1 VHRVRGPAALPAVGT
16 LLNEPGY
23 RRLAERYPRTLV
35 ADAIRDQLADERSSA
50 AVADAERLDR
60 VADRLAMWVAPRL
73 RGVINGTGVVLH
85 TNLGRAPISR
95 AAAAAA
101 AHVAAT
107 YSNLELDLESG
118 RRGDRHA
125 LLAPLLTRLT
135 GAGAA
140 LVVNNNAAAVLLMLA
155 ALARG
160 REVVV
165 SRGQQ
170 VEIGGAFRMP
180 DVMRL
185 SGARMVE
192 VGTTNRT
199 RAADYEEAIGERTAA
214 LLRVHPSN
222 FRVTGF
228 TESTPLSE
236 LAEIAGRRGVLLLDD
251 LGSGAM
257 EAAFDE
263 PTVAES
269 VGLADVVTFSGD
281 KLLGGPQAGIALGRA
296 EPIRRMARHAL
307 ARAVRVDKMTLAAL
321 EITLRERLLGTVSPV
336 ARMLAVGQDELRR
349 RAGYLMVRLAE
360 RGVESE
366 RIDGASAAGGGSLPG
381 QELPTVLLA
390 LEGPASRLAA
400 ALRRG
405 EPPVLARIESGRCCV
420 DLRTVLRGQDDQLQ
434 DAIEAAVTALSPSH
448 PEGDGR
454 GGTD

>member
-1 VHRVRGPAALPAVGT
+1 V
-16 LLNEPGY
+16 
-23 RRLAERYPRTLV
+23 
-35 ADAIRDQLADERSSA
+35 
-50 AVADAERLDR
+50 
-60 VADRLAMWVAPRL
+60 
-73 RGVINGTGVVLH
+73 
-85 TNLGRAPISR
+85 
-95 AAAAAA
+95 
-101 AHVAAT
+101 
-107 YSNLELDLESG
+107 ELDLESG
-118 RRGDRHA
+118 RRGDRHSLVA
-125 LLAPLLTRLT
+125 GLLRRLT
-135 GAGAA
+135 GAEAA

-155 ALARG
+155 ALGRG

-222 FRVTGF
+222 YRVTGF
-228 TESTPLSE
+228 TESTPL
-236 LAEIAGRRGVLLLDD
+236 AEMAEVARRRGVLLLDD
-251 LGSGAM
+251 LGSGAL

-269 VGLADVVTFSGD
+269 TGLADVVTFSGD

-296 EPIRRMARHAL
+296 EPIRRMAKHPL

-321 EITLRERLLGTVSPV
+321 EVTLRERLLGTASPV
-336 ARMLAVGQDELRR
+336 ARMLATGQDELRR

-366 RIDGASAAGGGSLPG
+366 RVEGASAAGGGSLPG

-390 LEGPASRLAA
+390 LEGPASRLAT

-405 EPPVLARIESGRCCV
+405 EPPVLARIESGRCCI

-434 DAIEAAVTALSPSH
+434 DAIEAAVTAI
-448 PEGDGR
+448 R
-454 GGTD
+454 G

>member
-1 VHRVRGPAALPAVGT
+1 VHRVRGAGPLPPAVGT

-23 RRLAERYPRTLV
+23 RRLAERYPRWLV
-35 ADAIRDQLADERSSA
+35 TDAIREQLAEERA
-50 AVADAERLDR
+50 RGAVGDGDR
-60 VADRLAMWVAPRL
+60 VERVASRLAMWTAPRL
-73 RGVINGTGVVLH
+73 CAVINGTGVVLH
-85 TNLGRAPISR
+85 TNLGRAPISPS

-101 AHVAAT
+101 EIAT
-107 YSNLELDLESG
+107 GYSNLELDLESG
-118 RRGDRHA
+118 RRGDRSA
-125 LLAPLLTRLT
+125 LVAPLLTRLT
-135 GAGAA
+135 GAEAA

-199 RAADYEEAIGERTAA
+199 RAADYEDAIGERTAA
-214 LLRVHPSN
+214 LLRVHTSN

-228 TESTPLSE
+228 TESTPLAE
-236 LAEIAGRRGVLLLDD
+236 LAEVAGRHGVLLLDD
-251 LGSGAM
+251 LGSGALDP
-257 EAAFDE
+257 AFDE

-269 VGLADVVTFSGD
+269 VRRADVVTFSGD

-296 EPIRRMARHAL
+296 EPIRRMAKHPL

-321 EITLRERLLGTVSPV
+321 DVTLRERLLGDAAPV
-336 ARMLAVGQDELRR
+336 ARLLAAGQDEMRR

-360 RGVESE
+360 RGIETERVE
-366 RIDGASAAGGGSLPG
+366 GASAVGGGSLPG
-381 QELPTVLLA
+381 HELPTVLLA
-390 LEGPASRLAA
+390 VPGPASRVAA

-405 EPPVLARIESGRCCV
+405 EPPVLARIENGRCCI
-420 DLRTVLRGQDDQLQ
+420 DLRTVLRGQDDALQ
-434 DAIEAAVTALSPSH
+434 DAIEAAVAGL
-448 PEGDGR
+448 R
-454 GGTD
+454 R

>member
-1 VHRVRGPAALPAVGT
+1 VHRVRVPAALPAVGT

-23 RRLAERYPRTLV
+23 RRLAERYPRSLV

-50 AVADAERLDR
+50 AVADAERLER

-101 AHVAAT
+101 ADIAAT
-107 YSNLELDLESG
+107 YSNLELDLDSG

-135 GAGAA
+135 GAEAA

-222 FRVTGF
+222 YRVTGF

-251 LGSGAM
+251 LGSGAL
-257 EAAFDE
+257 EATFDE
-263 PTVAES
+263 PTVDES
-269 VGLADVVTFSGD
+269 VRLADVVTFSGD

-321 EITLRERLLGTVSPV
+321 EVTLRERLLGTVSPV

-366 RIDGASAAGGGSLPG
+366 RIDGASAAGGGSLPA

-390 LEGPASRLAA
+390 LDGPASRLAA

-434 DAIEAAVTALSPSH
+434 DAIEAAIVAV
-448 PEGDGR
+448 R
-454 GGTD
+454 G